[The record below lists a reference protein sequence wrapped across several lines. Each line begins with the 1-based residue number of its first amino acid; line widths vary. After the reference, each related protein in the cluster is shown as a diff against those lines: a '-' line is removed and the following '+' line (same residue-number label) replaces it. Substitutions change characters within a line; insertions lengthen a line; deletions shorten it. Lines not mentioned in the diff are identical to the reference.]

1 MIFRIQKQIARYKYI
16 SYLTVSIINEI
27 GKINAIITL
36 NNTETHVTNN
46 RKKADVFNIFMM

>member
-1 MIFRIQKQIARYKYI
+1 M
-16 SYLTVSIINEI
+16 SYLKVSIINVI
-27 GKINAIITL
+27 GKIIAIITL